1 METDIN
7 KVRGKIL
14 FWKTIDESGLTDKY
28 LARAKELAQ
37 GFEELVGVS
46 AADGVY
52 PAKRFALAVLE
63 VATYDYNGVGFD
75 LGPEQVIEY
84 YNKNLLDKHPLLIQK
99 SNFVPSGEQLEGKWG
114 KTQDAIA
121 DAFEK
126 ELRSNAESQE
136 FDLINDASLEEMSV
150 EGLRKTG
157 IVDLNFKIDDNKLPQ
172 FNNNSKLGKIFFND
186 DGSIQSVECPSCYMH
201 DCYVIG
207 LDKYGCFNC
216 DSEFNVPM
224 EIGDNL

>member
-75 LGPEQVIEY
+75 LGPEQVI
-84 YNKNLLDKHPLLIQK
+84 
-99 SNFVPSGEQLEGKWG
+99 
-114 KTQDAIA
+114 
-121 DAFEK
+121 
-126 ELRSNAESQE
+126 
-136 FDLINDASLEEMSV
+136 
-150 EGLRKTG
+150 
-157 IVDLNFKIDDNKLPQ
+157 
-172 FNNNSKLGKIFFND
+172 
-186 DGSIQSVECPSCYMH
+186 
-201 DCYVIG
+201 
-207 LDKYGCFNC
+207 
-216 DSEFNVPM
+216 
-224 EIGDNL
+224 